1 MLWVG
6 LALVVAGPGPRASA
20 QEYTEAQRQSLSLR
34 SAEVDALNRLADLV
48 ASAHLSADQTVGQ
61 ALERGSDGWIALR
74 LFLRSARP
82 VGEARYYS
90 TGVTEVDL
98 EIPLEAVLKT
108 LRALCARREGDVSP
122 SRVACGDPALDDLRA
137 RDVDGRLRV
146 SGVGRVPPDLEPA
159 VAAQVV
165 ASPPETLP
173 EMYPLGWATVRASGR
188 LQAARDAR
196 IRAYGAMS
204 AQVREL
210 RVTPSLTVSDLVGG
224 SAAAEGR
231 LDVYL
236 RSLAPAGRPRM
247 MPDGLCEVT
256 VAAPLRDLIAALK
269 EIQAMNP
276 TGPKAT
282 GEEIDG
288 LSVRLKT
295 DRLAATGYGAPAS
308 AYVREGVGI
317 ETAPLPDWAAAALET
332 RGKSR
337 PPEHIEDAKKAR
349 VLALRAAKATAM
361 EELAKRLDAVGLDD
375 GRTVRERAAKDP
387 VFQRDV
393 KTFLQSAETVAS
405 RQTDDGQWEV
415 VVRLPLAR
423 LYEFSR
429 RGM

>member
-1 MLWVG
+1 MRSAGRWLVWVG
-6 LALVVAGPGPRASA
+6 LALAVAGPGPRASA

-34 SAEVDALNRLADLV
+34 SAEVDALARLADLV
-48 ASAHLSADQTVGQ
+48 GSAHLSADRAVGQ

-82 VGEARYYS
+82 VGEPRYYS
-90 TGVTEVDL
+90 TGVAEVDL

-108 LRALCARREGDVSP
+108 LSALCTRREGDV
-122 SRVACGDPALDDLRA
+122 PALDDLRA
-137 RDVDGRLRV
+137 RAVDGHLRV
-146 SGVGRVPPDLEPA
+146 IGVGRVPQDLEPA

-165 ASPPETLP
+165 ASPLETLP
-173 EMYPLGWATVRASGR
+173 EMYPLGWATVQAAGR

-196 IRAYGAMS
+196 IRAYEAMS
-204 AQVREL
+204 SRIREL
-210 RVTPSLTVSDLVGG
+210 RVTPSHTVSDLVGG
-224 SAAAEGR
+224 SAAAEAR

-276 TGPKAT
+276 DGPKVT

-308 AYVREGVGI
+308 AYVREGGGV

-332 RGKSR
+332 RGESR

-375 GRTVRERAAKDP
+375 GRTVRERATKDP

-393 KTFLQSAETVAS
+393 KTLLQSAETVAS
-405 RQTDDGQWEV
+405 RPTDDGQWEV

-423 LYEFSR
+423 LHEFSR

>member
-1 MLWVG
+1 MRSAGRWLVWVG
-6 LALVVAGPGPRASA
+6 LALTVAGPGPRASA
-20 QEYTEAQRQSLSLR
+20 QGYTEAQRQSLSLR

-48 ASAHLSADQTVGQ
+48 ASAHLSADRTVGQ

-74 LFLRSARP
+74 LFLRSARL
-82 VGEARYYS
+82 VGEPRYYS

-98 EIPLEAVLKT
+98 EISLEAVLKT
-108 LRALCARREGDVSP
+108 LGTLCTRREGE
-122 SRVACGDPALDDLRA
+122 APALDDLRA
-137 RDVDGRLRV
+137 RAVDGHLRV
-146 SGVGRVPPDLEPA
+146 SGVGRVPQDLEPA
-159 VAAQVV
+159 VAARIV

-173 EMYPLGWATVRASGR
+173 EMYPLGWATVQASGR

-196 IRAYGAMS
+196 IRAYEAMS
-204 AQVREL
+204 ARIREL
-210 RVTPSLTVSDLVGG
+210 RVTPSYTVSDLVGA
-224 SAAAEGR
+224 SAAAEAR

-256 VAAPLRDLIAALK
+256 VAAPLRDLIVAIK

-276 TGPKAT
+276 TGPKVT

-308 AYVREGVGI
+308 TYVREGGGV

-332 RGKSR
+332 RGESR
-337 PPEHIEDAKKAR
+337 PPEHIEDSKEAR

-405 RQTDDGQWEV
+405 RPTDDGQWEV

>member
-1 MLWVG
+1 LT
-6 LALVVAGPGPRASA
+6 VAGPGPRASA

-34 SAEVDALNRLADLV
+34 SAEVDALARLADLV

-82 VGEARYYS
+82 VGEPRYYS

-108 LRALCARREGDVSP
+108 LSALCARREGDV
-122 SRVACGDPALDDLRA
+122 PALDDLRA
-137 RDVDGRLRV
+137 KAVDGHLRV
-146 SGVGRVPPDLEPA
+146 SGVGRVPQDLEPG

-173 EMYPLGWATVRASGR
+173 EMYPLGWATVQATGR

-196 IRAYGAMS
+196 IRAYEAMS
-204 AQVREL
+204 ARIREL
-210 RVTPSLTVSDLVGG
+210 RVTPSHTVSDMVGG
-224 SAAAEGR
+224 SAAAEAR

-236 RSLAPAGRPRM
+236 RSLAPDGRPRM

-256 VAAPLRDLIAALK
+256 VAAPLRDLIAVLK

-282 GEEIDG
+282 EEEIDG

-295 DRLAATGYGAPAS
+295 DPLTATGCGAPAS
-308 AYVREGVGI
+308 AYVREGGGV

-332 RGKSR
+332 RGESR
-337 PPEHIEDAKKAR
+337 PPEHIEDAKEAR

-393 KTFLQSAETVAS
+393 KTLLQSAETVAS
-405 RQTDDGQWEV
+405 RPTDDGQWEV

-429 RGM
+429 

>member
-1 MLWVG
+1 MRSAGRWLVWVG
-6 LALVVAGPGPRASA
+6 LALALAGPGPRASA

-34 SAEVDALNRLADLV
+34 SAEVDALARLADLV
-48 ASAHLSADQTVGQ
+48 ASAHLSADRTVGQ

-82 VGEARYYS
+82 VGETRYYS

-108 LRALCARREGDVSP
+108 LSALCTRREGDVL
-122 SRVACGDPALDDLRA
+122 ALDDLRA
-137 RDVDGRLRV
+137 KAVDGHLRV
-146 SGVGRVPPDLEPA
+146 SGVGRVPQDLEPG

-173 EMYPLGWATVRASGR
+173 EMYPLGWATVQAAGR
-188 LQAARDAR
+188 LQAARGAR
-196 IRAYGAMS
+196 IRAYEAMS
-204 AQVREL
+204 ARIREL
-210 RVTPSLTVSDLVGG
+210 RVTPSHTVSDLVGG
-224 SAAAEGR
+224 SAAAEAR

-236 RSLAPAGRPRM
+236 RSLAPDGRPRM

-295 DRLAATGYGAPAS
+295 DGLTATGYGAPAS
-308 AYVREGVGI
+308 AYVREGGGI

-332 RGKSR
+332 RGESR
-337 PPEHIEDAKKAR
+337 PPEHIEDAKEAR

-393 KTFLQSAETVAS
+393 KTFLQSAETVVS
-405 RQTDDGQWEV
+405 RPTDDGQWEV

>member
-1 MLWVG
+1 MRSAGRWLVWVG
-6 LALVVAGPGPRASA
+6 LALALAWPGPRASA
-20 QEYTEAQRQSLSLR
+20 QDYTEAQRQALSFR
-34 SAEVDALNRLADLV
+34 AAQVDALGRLADLV

-82 VGEARYYS
+82 VGEPRYYS
-90 TGVTEVDL
+90 TGVAEVDL

-108 LRALCARREGDVSP
+108 LSVLCTRREGDVS
-122 SRVACGDPALDDLRA
+122 ALDDLRA
-137 RDVDGRLRV
+137 KDVDGHLRV
-146 SGVGRVPPDLEPA
+146 SGVGRVPPDLEPV

-173 EMYPLGWATVRASGR
+173 EMYPLGWATVQASGR

-210 RVTPSLTVSDLVGG
+210 RVTPSHTVSDMVGG
-224 SAAAEGR
+224 SAAAEAR

-282 GEEIDG
+282 GEEMDG

-295 DRLAATGYGAPAS
+295 DRLTATGHGAPAS
-308 AYVREGVGI
+308 AYVREGGGI
-317 ETAPLPDWAAAALET
+317 ETVPLPDWAAATLET
-332 RGKSR
+332 RGESR
-337 PPEHIEDAKKAR
+337 PPEHIEDAKEAR

-405 RQTDDGQWEV
+405 RPTDDGQWEV

>member
-1 MLWVG
+1 MRSAGRWLVWVG
-6 LALVVAGPGPRASA
+6 LALTVAGPGPRASA
-20 QEYTEAQRQSLSLR
+20 QGYTEAQRQSLSLR

-48 ASAHLSADQTVGQ
+48 ASAHLSADRTVGQ

-82 VGEARYYS
+82 AGEPRYYS
-90 TGVTEVDL
+90 TGVAEVDL

-108 LRALCARREGDVSP
+108 LGTLCTRREGDV
-122 SRVACGDPALDDLRA
+122 PALDDLRA
-137 RDVDGRLRV
+137 KAVDGHLRV
-146 SGVGRVPPDLEPA
+146 SGVGRVPQDLEPA
-159 VAAQVV
+159 VAARIV

-173 EMYPLGWATVRASGR
+173 EMYPLGWATVQASGR

-196 IRAYGAMS
+196 IRAYEAMS
-204 AQVREL
+204 ARIREL
-210 RVTPSLTVSDLVGG
+210 RVTPSHTLSDLVGA
-224 SAAAEGR
+224 SAAAEAR

-256 VAAPLRDLIAALK
+256 VAAPLRDLIAVIK

-308 AYVREGVGI
+308 TYVREGGGV

-332 RGKSR
+332 RGESR

-405 RQTDDGQWEV
+405 RPTDDGQWEV

>member
-1 MLWVG
+1 MRSSGRWLVWVG
-6 LALVVAGPGPRASA
+6 LALAVAGPGPRASA
-20 QEYTEAQRQSLSLR
+20 QEYTEAQRQSLSFR
-34 SAEVDALNRLADLV
+34 AAQVDALNRLADLV
-48 ASAHLSADQTVGQ
+48 ASAHLSDELTVGQ
-61 ALERGSDGWIALR
+61 ALERGSDGWIQLR

-82 VGEARYYS
+82 VGEPRYYS

-108 LRALCARREGDVSP
+108 LGALCTRREGDV
-122 SRVACGDPALDDLRA
+122 PALDDLRA
-137 RDVDGRLRV
+137 RAVDGRLRV
-146 SGVGRVPPDLEPA
+146 SGVGRVPQDLEPA

-173 EMYPLGWATVRASGR
+173 EMYPLGWATVQAAGR
-188 LQAARDAR
+188 IQAARDAR
-196 IRAYGAMS
+196 IRAYEAMS
-204 AQVREL
+204 VRIREL
-210 RVTPSLTVSDLVGG
+210 RVTPSHTVSDLVGA
-224 SAAAEGR
+224 SAAAEAR

-236 RSLAPAGRPRM
+236 RSLALAGRPRM

-308 AYVREGVGI
+308 AYVREGGGI

-332 RGKSR
+332 RGESR
-337 PPEHIEDAKKAR
+337 PPEHIEDAKEAR

-361 EELAKRLDAVGLDD
+361 EKLAKRLDAVGLDD
-375 GRTVRERAAKDP
+375 GRTVRERATKDP

-393 KTFLQSAETVAS
+393 KTLLQSAETVVS
-405 RQTDDGQWEV
+405 RPTDDGQWEV

>member
-1 MLWVG
+1 MRSAGRWLVWVG
-6 LALVVAGPGPRASA
+6 LALTVAGTGPRASA
-20 QEYTEAQRQSLSLR
+20 EGYTEAQRQALSFR
-34 SAEVDALNRLADLV
+34 AAQVDALDRLADRV
-48 ASAHLSADQTVGQ
+48 ASAHLSAERTVGQ
-61 ALERGSDGWIALR
+61 TLERGSDGWIALR
-74 LFLRSARP
+74 LFLRSARL
-82 VGEARYYS
+82 VGEPRYYS

-108 LRALCARREGDVSP
+108 LSTLCARRE
-122 SRVACGDPALDDLRA
+122 GDPALDDLRA
-137 RDVDGRLRV
+137 RAVDGHLRV
-146 SGVGRVPPDLEPA
+146 SGVGRVPQDLGPN
-159 VAAQVV
+159 VAARVV
-165 ASPPETLP
+165 ASLPETLP
-173 EMYPLGWATVRASGR
+173 EMYPLGWATVQASGR

-196 IRAYGAMS
+196 IRAYKAMS
-204 AQVREL
+204 ARIREL
-210 RVTPSLTVSDLVGG
+210 RVTPSHTVSDLVGG
-224 SAAAEGR
+224 SAAAEAR

-256 VAAPLRDLIAALK
+256 VAAPLRDLIAAIK
-269 EIQAMNP
+269 EIQAMDL

-282 GEEIDG
+282 EEEIDG
-288 LSVRLKT
+288 LSIRLKT

-308 AYVREGVGI
+308 TYVREGGGI
-317 ETAPLPDWAAAALET
+317 ETALLPDWAAAALET

-337 PPEHIEDAKKAR
+337 PPEHIEDAKEAR

-361 EELAKRLDAVGLDD
+361 EKLAKRLDAVGLDD
-375 GRTVRERAAKDP
+375 GRTVRERTTKDP

-393 KTFLQSAETVAS
+393 KTLLQSAETVVS
-405 RQTDDGQWEV
+405 RPTDDGQWEV